1 MTKKGIEYSDFNDIN
16 DDYYKAYE
24 KRYQQVYKHNYLWS
38 SKEPTLDVIET
49 ILEEKI
55 SLNAKILDL
64 GCGEGR
70 DAIYLLNKNYDVLA
84 IDYSNTVIEKCKELS
99 NYKYNDKFRQF
110 DIIND
115 NLNAKFDFIYSIAVI
130 HMFINKEH
138 RNKFYKFI
146 YNHLNAI
153 GSALIVSMGDGIKE
167 YKSDIN
173 KSFDDVERVVIN
185 NDKKVNIAATSCNI
199 VNWNT
204 FEKEL
209 LSNDLIIKRKWISKK
224 VPEFNSAMCVIVC
237 RKER

>member
-55 SLNAKILDL
+55 SSNAKILDL

-115 NLNAKFDFIYSIAVI
+115 SLNAKFDFIYSIAVI
-130 HMFINKEH
+130 HMFVNKEH

-146 YNHLNAI
+146 YNHLNEI